1 MMWTVSAITSVHD
14 AQIVTLERENQT
26 LSGHWSTN
34 AIPLL
39 GTMTYV
45 EIDID
50 VVMDDIDREEVL
62 ETRSRSV
69 LSGVN
74 NIMIG
79 VVESIDDDLMH
90 FVRIS
95 DDCLIMIQSNITKL
109 RVNTFYQLIVPI
121 NSLSIHP
128 C

>member
-50 VVMDDIDREEVL
+50 VVMDDIDREKVL
-62 ETRSRSV
+62 ETQSRSV

-95 DDCLIMIQSNITKL
+95 DDCLIMIQSNTTKL

-121 NSLSIHP
+121 LST
-128 C
+128 

>member
-14 AQIVTLERENQT
+14 AQIVTLEREDQT
-26 LSGHWSTN
+26 LSGRWSTK

-39 GTMTYV
+39 GTMTYA

-50 VVMDDIDREEVL
+50 VVMDDIDREEVV
-62 ETRSRSV
+62 ETKSRSA
-69 LSGVN
+69 LSGLN
-74 NIMIG
+74 NIIIG
-79 VVESIDDDLMH
+79 LVESVDDDLMH
-90 FVRIS
+90 FFRIS
-95 DDCLIMIQSNITKL
+95 DDCLVMIQSNTTKL
-109 RVNTFYQLIVPI
+109 CVNTFYRLIVPI